1 MSNNQ
6 KAVKNNPSNSK
17 NVIGIALLRY
27 RTKVFANY
35 QNNAFSVPGAQNRGS
50 QITYLTRHRFQD

>member
-17 NVIGIALLRY
+17 NVICVALLRSL
-27 RTKVFANY
+27 RKVFPSSLFTLKA
-35 QNNAFSVPGAQNRGS
+35 
-50 QITYLTRHRFQD
+50 